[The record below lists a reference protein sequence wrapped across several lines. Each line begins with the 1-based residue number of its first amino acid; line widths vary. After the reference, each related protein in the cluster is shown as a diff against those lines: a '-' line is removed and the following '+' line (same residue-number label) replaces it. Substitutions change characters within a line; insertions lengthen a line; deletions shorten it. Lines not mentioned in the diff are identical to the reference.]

1 MKKNLILSI
10 FEVVGSP
17 LCVAS
22 DDGQRVH
29 DRVAAALK
37 EGIDVTVSFLNVS
50 SLTSAFLNAAIG
62 QLYGSFT
69 ENEIRSKLKVKDIE
83 PDDLALL
90 KRVVETA
97 KQYFKD
103 PKRFDKAVEEA
114 IGDGGDGEK
123 R

>member
-1 MKKNLILSI
+1 MNQSLSVSI
-10 FEVVGSP
+10 FQVVGSQ

-22 DDGQRVH
+22 DDGQKVY
-29 DRVAAALK
+29 DRIVLALK
-37 EGIDVTVSFLNVS
+37 EGRRVTVSFLNVT

-69 ENEIRSKLKVKDIE
+69 EEQIRSLLKVQDMQQDDI
-83 PDDLALL
+83 ALL

-103 PKRFDKAVEEA
+103 PERFQRAVREVW
-114 IGDGGDGEK
+114 GEDTDEG
-123 R
+123 

>member
-1 MKKNLILSI
+1 MSQNLSI
-10 FEVVGSP
+10 SVFEIVGSQ

-22 DDGQRVH
+22 DDGQKVY
-29 DRVAAALK
+29 DRIAVALK
-37 EGIDVTVSFLNVS
+37 ERRSVTVSFLNITG
-50 SLTSAFLNAAIG
+50 LTSAFLNAAIG

-69 ENEIRSKLKVKDIE
+69 EEQIRSLLKVQDMQ

-103 PKRFDKAVEEA
+103 PERFQQAVREVLGEDADEE
-114 IGDGGDGEK
+114 
-123 R
+123 